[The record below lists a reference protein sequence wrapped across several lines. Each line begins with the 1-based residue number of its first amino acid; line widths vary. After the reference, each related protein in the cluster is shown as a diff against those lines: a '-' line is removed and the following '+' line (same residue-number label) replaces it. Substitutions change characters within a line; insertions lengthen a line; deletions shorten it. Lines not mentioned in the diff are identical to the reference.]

1 MLVCYCTITFTSF
14 NTFLN
19 MRPTLIFLFI
29 LTSLVAN
36 GRNSLQ
42 WNEAVVVLNDHE
54 VLVGEVV
61 IQPSFDIVLF
71 KSGSERTYFPVSKI
85 SYINMRE
92 EGVNVPRKFVTQVD
106 KENGRSVVRL
116 YEVVLQGELSVLRKS
131 NGKSLPNFEDAHSF
145 DYFVKENTS
154 VVKLA
159 DFKKKIYPKI
169 ERYYSEKNLTQYL
182 RREHLDPSSPAD
194 AIKLIDMYNERLP
207 IESSLIT
214 ARR

>member
-1 MLVCYCTITFTSF
+1 V
-14 NTFLN
+14 
-19 MRPTLIFLFI
+19 LI
-29 LTSLVAN
+29 
-36 GRNSLQ
+36 
-42 WNEAVVVLNDHE
+42 
-54 VLVGEVV
+54 GEVV

-92 EGVNVPRKFVTQVD
+92 EGINVPRKFVTQVD
-106 KENGRSVVRL
+106 RENGRSTVHL
-116 YEVVLQGELSVLRKS
+116 YEIVLQGELSVLRKP

-169 ERYYSEKNLTQYL
+169 ERYYSEKQLTQYL
-182 RREHLDPSSPAD
+182 RKERLDPSSPAD
-194 AIKLIDMYNERLP
+194 AIILIDMYNERLP
-207 IESSLIT
+207 IESSLVT